1 MEGFSS
7 HCKRQNRR
15 VFSKFQNLLI
25 VESQQWDF
33 NVSLCLKKQSWQSF
47 CELGRNI
54 LIRDS
59 VDREWLVEIELYKS
73 NWNSPTDKSHKMA
86 TYPDHG
92 NMDCTN
98 FDIFPK
104 MLLLSVMLFEKAQF
118 VALVITTQPFA

>member
-25 VESQQWDF
+25 LESQQWDL
-33 NVSLCLKKQSWQSF
+33 NVSLCLKKNRTRKIF

-86 TYPDHG
+86 THPDHG

-104 MLLLSVMLFEKAQF
+104 MLLLSDMLS
-118 VALVITTQPFA
+118 

>member
-1 MEGFSS
+1 M
-7 HCKRQNRR
+7 
-15 VFSKFQNLLI
+15 
-25 VESQQWDF
+25 
-33 NVSLCLKKQSWQSF
+33 LKKNRARKVF

-73 NWNSPTDKSHKMA
+73 NWNSPTDKYHKMA
-86 TYPDHG
+86 THPDHG

-104 MLLLSVMLFEKAQF
+104 MLLLSVMLSKKAQF
-118 VALVITTQPFA
+118 VALVITTQPFP